1 MAAAPLAILE
11 AADPLPVL
19 PPLVPVAPA
28 VGVEPVAVA
37 AAVAAAPSH
46 TIDLSELDATAVALN
61 TGVFVSVRYEVN
73 WGAVRM

>member
-19 PPLVPVAPA
+19 SPLVAVAPS

-37 AAVAAAPSH
+37 AAVAAAPLH
-46 TIDLSELDATAVALN
+46 TIDGSEFDARAVALK